1 MSSVLGYFL
10 NFVAHWGIPSR
21 VHSVTGGLIHR
32 CPVRK
37 WVSGCLGEFVVV
49 FILPFA
55 GVTVKPNQL
64 LLWSFS
70 KRKQEWL
77 YYATVSLDL
86 HSGQDTEIR
95 YAIVANGIAEVT
107 GSSPVEALIFF
118 FRLLLSNCLNWK
130 IYCDDQSCLHC

>member
-10 NFVAHWGIPSR
+10 NFVVHWGIPSR
-21 VHSVTGGLIHR
+21 DHSVTGGLIRR

-49 FILPFA
+49 FILPLA

-64 LLWSFS
+64 LLWSLS

-77 YYATVSLDL
+77 YYATVSLDV

-95 YAIVANGIAEVT
+95 YAIVANSEHFNSLKGYITTKASYGLFRIVQSLSQDKN
-107 GSSPVEALIFF
+107 GSA
-118 FRLLLSNCLNWK
+118 
-130 IYCDDQSCLHC
+130 